1 VPKKLVTP
9 NELSEGR
16 DMKLEAPRYAL
27 KLLISHQRSLQAAL
41 LKLIM
46 IEKLRDM
53 NKM

>member
-1 VPKKLVTP
+1 VPKKLVMP
-9 NELSEGR
+9 NELSEGK
-16 DMKLEAPRYAL
+16 DMQLEVPQCAL